1 MGIIHGPFW
10 PWQGFPPA
18 GGDPSLDFPGAGPQ
32 DFPRMGNPP
41 MLPLLKAEDE
51 QICWEQA
58 GPGKIYN
65 HVPGHESL
73 AGSPHDNCRERCS
86 SFGGPVGLESGR
98 AGAIPGEVVA
108 AGRDGILV
116 VTGKGMLR
124 ILELQLQG
132 GRRLEAADFL
142 RGKLIPKG
150 TVLGSNNLAG
160 GESC

>member
-1 MGIIHGPFW
+1 
-10 PWQGFPPA
+10 
-18 GGDPSLDFPGAGPQ
+18 
-32 DFPRMGNPP
+32 
-41 MLPLLKAEDE
+41 MLKLWRTS
-51 QICWEQA
+51 C
-58 GPGKIYN
+58 
-65 HVPGHESL
+65 
-73 AGSPHDNCRERCS
+73 
-86 SFGGPVGLESGR
+86 LESGR